1 MAIHSGS
8 SASPIL
14 SDAYTVATL
23 PAAAEYARKYAWA
36 TDLFGG
42 PGDYVISDGV
52 SWKPVRPLALFT
64 VTNANTDMTLT
75 PLLSAPTQVLQGTL
89 SATRAITLSTSYAYP
104 GARFR
109 VKREAGG
116 ALFNLNLLGSLLG
129 LNSWM
134 DVEYDGSSWKQ
145 TASGGLL

>member
-8 SASPIL
+8 NASPVL

-23 PAAAEYARKYAWA
+23 PSAAEYARKYAWT

-42 PGDYVISDGV
+42 PGDYCISDGV
-52 SWKPVRPLALFT
+52 SWKPVRPLALSI
-64 VTNANTDMTLT
+64 VSNSNTDMTLT

-89 SATRAITLSTSYAYP
+89 SATRTITMATTYGYS

-116 ALFNLNLLGSLLG
+116 GLFNLNILGSLLG
-129 LNSWM
+129 LNSWA
-134 DVEYDGSSWKQ
+134 DFEFDGSTWKQ